1 MRVILVP
8 VANRPE
14 CARALRSAFDLG
26 ERIGASV
33 SGIHMRPHR
42 QSNVTPIAASAET
55 AWRRK
60 TSARGPAAARAL
72 FEEVATQHG
81 YEIVRRARKA
91 PCALWSEKV
100 GSPDV
105 LLGIYG
111 PLADLIVV
119 SRPSGK
125 GGVADLFLSSALT
138 RSGRPVLILPQRTR
152 KRIGTRIC
160 IGWNQGNA
168 AMLAVKAAVPLLEQS
183 DEVTIVSCGREDK
196 PGPKS
201 GQLAAYL
208 AHWGIDASRVATP
221 GRNVETELL
230 AQYHKAKA
238 NLLIGGAY
246 SRSRWSQMVFGGTT
260 EYLIRK
266 ARVPVLLRQA

>member
-14 CARALRSAFDLG
+14 CARALRAAFDLG
-26 ERIGASV
+26 DRIGASV

-42 QSNVTPIAASAET
+42 QSSAPPPGASAET

-60 TSARGPAAARAL
+60 TTARGPAAARAL
-72 FEEVATQHG
+72 FQEIADLHG
-81 YEIVRRARKA
+81 YEIVKRARKA

-119 SRPSGK
+119 SRPTGR

-152 KRIGTRIC
+152 KRIGKRIC
-160 IGWNQGNA
+160 IGWNQGTP
-168 AMLAVKAAVPLLEQS
+168 AMLAVKAAMTLLVKS
-183 DEVTIVSCGREDK
+183 DEVTIVSCGRENK

-201 GQLAAYL
+201 AQLAAYL
-208 AHWGIDASRVATP
+208 AHWGVDSRRVATL
-221 GRNVETELL
+221 GRNIETELL
-230 AQYHKAKA
+230 DEYHAVKAD
-238 NLLIGGAY
+238 LLIGGAY
-246 SRSRWSQMVFGGTT
+246 SRSRWTQMVFGSTT

-266 ARVPVLLRQA
+266 ARIPVLLRQG